1 MKKNIKPLSALLI
14 LIVIFGTIYAVSQQ
28 MLRDNADYPQIQ
40 ISVDSANKLNQG
52 ILPKSLTTGYI
63 NLNYS
68 LAPFTI
74 IYNKLGQVVSGNGYI
89 NGHIPRVPL
98 GVLSDSNN
106 SYYHR
111 VTWQPNSN
119 LRIAA
124 VIASANKY
132 YVLSGRSLKIVEE
145 NENHTLLLS
154 FIGGIISAIIL
165 LCASIISKHNK

>member
-1 MKKNIKPLSALLI
+1 MKKYIKPLSALLI
-14 LIVIFGTIYAVSQQ
+14 LIVIFVTIYAVSQQ
-28 MLRDNADYPQIQ
+28 ILRNDADYPQIQ
-40 ISVDSANKLNQG
+40 ITVDAVHELNQG
-52 ILPKSLTTGYI
+52 ISPKSLTTGYV

-68 LAPFTI
+68 LALFTI

-154 FIGGIISAIIL
+154 FIGGIVSAIIL
-165 LCASIISKHNK
+165 LCAFIIDKLNK